1 MELDLIDSISIG
13 ECQKFFPSIN
23 KGIYAD
29 TAAMGLISEP
39 LIQWRNQ
46 HDLELLS
53 KASGLWP
60 QHTEILRNTR
70 ETIKRFF
77 HAEDAGVALLP
88 NFSIGLNLLLEKL
101 DPGLGVLL
109 FEQDYPSVNWPF
121 ENRGFNIT
129 YVQSGHN
136 LEEQIRD
143 KLNNKDIDILAI
155 SLIQWLNGI
164 LIEPDFFRK
173 LKEEFP
179 SLIIIAD
186 GTQYCGAFDLDFAN
200 SGIDVLGS
208 SGYKWLLGGY
218 GNGFMIIA
226 DSFVSRFEISSIGF
240 NSAEGNLD
248 AKDSVPFHKQLEPG
262 HLDSLNFGS
271 LGFSMDL
278 LTKIGTETVE
288 NHNRKL
294 SVYAMRHLADLG
306 LLEKIVMERNRHGTI
321 FWISAKRYLFE
332 HLLKNNIR
340 CSWRNEGI
348 RLSFHFYNT
357 ESEIERIVH
366 IIKKAI

>member
-13 ECQKFFPSIN
+13 ECQKFFPSQDG
-23 KGIYAD
+23 GIYAD
-29 TAAMGLISEP
+29 TAAMGLMSEP
-39 LIQWRNQ
+39 LIKWRHQ
-46 HDLELLS
+46 HDLDLLS

-60 QHTEILRNTR
+60 LHTEILKNTR

-77 HAEDAGVALLP
+77 NTADAGVALLP
-88 NFSIGLNLLLEKL
+88 NFSIGLNLLLENL

-121 ENRGFNIT
+121 EQREFKRT
-129 YVQSGHN
+129 YIRPSQN
-136 LEEQIRD
+136 PEEQIRQNLR
-143 KLNNKDIDILAI
+143 KKDIGILAI
-155 SLIQWLNGI
+155 SLVQWLNGI
-164 LIEPDFFRK
+164 LIRPEFFRQ

-179 SLIIIAD
+179 SLIVIVD
-186 GTQYCGAFDLDFAN
+186 GTQYCGAFDLDFAG

-208 SGYKWLLGGY
+208 SGYKWLLAGY

-226 DSFVSRFEISSIGF
+226 DEFASRFKISSIGF
-240 NSAEGNLD
+240 NSAEGNSD
-248 AKDSVPFHKQLEPG
+248 ARDSIPFHKQLEPG

-271 LGFSMDL
+271 LGLSMDL
-278 LTKIGTETVE
+278 LTKIGMEAVE
-288 NHNRKL
+288 NHNRKMSDCAL
-294 SVYAMRHLADLG
+294 NQLGSLG
-306 LLEKIVMERNRHGTI
+306 LLEKVVLERKQHGTI
-321 FWISAKRYLFE
+321 FWISGRRLLFE

-348 RLSFHFYNT
+348 RLSFHIYNT
-357 ESEIERIVH
+357 ENEIERISH